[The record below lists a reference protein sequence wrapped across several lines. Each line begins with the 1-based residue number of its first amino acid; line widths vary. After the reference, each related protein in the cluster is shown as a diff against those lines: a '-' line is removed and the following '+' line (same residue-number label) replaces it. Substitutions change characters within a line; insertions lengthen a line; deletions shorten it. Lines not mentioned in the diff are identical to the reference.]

1 MEKWEPNRDF
11 PLKTNLTY
19 PSAKHTGKWSTTC
32 EALRPRVSLGNAFTR
47 ISSKWLSG
55 IVLKTVSTS
64 DKTQSPTK
72 FSPQWTIFLTWLLDT
87 IRKGPAK
94 CGPKIVCASFGSHVL
109 CMYIYIYSKVSPFN
123 WIPMAYGLGRPENHG
138 HLWSLWDLD
147 LRLATWLQLGQEMD
161 GMVGEILTLLGTGWW
176 SRFNFRFALKWND
189 GPKLLWCGQNM
200 ILIRNAGPKQF
211 HPQCPVLFKF
221 VTLRCHQSYEW
232 ALKCEN
238 HRT

>member
-1 MEKWEPNRDF
+1 M
-11 PLKTNLTY
+11 KTNLTY

-109 CMYIYIYSKVSPFN
+109 CMQPLQLD
-123 WIPMAYGLGRPENHG
+123 PYGLWPRSPRKPWPPLVTVGFGPTTCHLTSTGARNGWNGR
-138 HLWSLWDLD
+138 
-147 LRLATWLQLGQEMD
+147 
-161 GMVGEILTLLGTGWW
+161 
-176 SRFNFRFALKWND
+176 
-189 GPKLLWCGQNM
+189 
-200 ILIRNAGPKQF
+200 
-211 HPQCPVLFKF
+211 
-221 VTLRCHQSYEW
+221 
-232 ALKCEN
+232 
-238 HRT
+238 

>member
-1 MEKWEPNRDF
+1 MTIWNCPENSVNQWQDSKPNQVQPTMDDFSHLATWYYTKRACQVWSKNSLRIFWEP
-11 PLKTNLTY
+11 
-19 PSAKHTGKWSTTC
+19 C
-32 EALRPRVSLGNAFTR
+32 
-47 ISSKWLSG
+47 I
-55 IVLKTVSTS
+55 
-64 DKTQSPTK
+64 
-72 FSPQWTIFLTWLLDT
+72 
-87 IRKGPAK
+87 
-94 CGPKIVCASFGSHVL
+94 
-109 CMYIYIYSKVSPFN
+109 MYVYIYSKVSPFN